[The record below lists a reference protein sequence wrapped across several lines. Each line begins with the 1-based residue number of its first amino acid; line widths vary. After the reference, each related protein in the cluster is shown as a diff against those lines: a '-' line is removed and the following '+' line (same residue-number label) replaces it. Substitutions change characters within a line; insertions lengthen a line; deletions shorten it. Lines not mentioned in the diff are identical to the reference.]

1 MDNFSQLTF
10 DFLHN
15 EIDQPGDLK
24 TVDDFEYGDISP
36 KNIRRAVMG
45 WLIEQEP
52 SGTGLMVPTR
62 ISRFR
67 ADAAAF
73 WSKPIRKNG
82 KNILYP
88 VKSIIVEVRH
98 NREEC
103 WPDCAKKDELLPLLK
118 IEKIHRKEI
127 EKIIRKTEPELQLN
141 DNLFPEFE
149 SWNYSL
155 SSNKIYFE
163 CCNKISEIEHS
174 LYNGSRFERV
184 REALLADFLYLAVPA
199 GAVHKDEIADGWGLL
214 YVSDDLTVTV
224 VKEADNWECPLEN
237 KFHLVQNISKACMK
251 SLFFS
256 QGINIDKNGN
266 THFVRPPRRRRK

>member
-10 DFLHN
+10 DFLEK
-15 EIDQPGDLK
+15 EITKPIE
-24 TVDDFEYGDISP
+24 FESVNDYEYDDISA
-36 KNIRRAVMG
+36 KDIRRAVVG
-45 WLIEQEP
+45 WLVEQEP

-88 VKSIIVEVRH
+88 VRSVIVEVRH
-98 NREEC
+98 SRDEC
-103 WPDCAKKDELLPLLK
+103 WPDCGKKDELLPMLK
-118 IEKIHRKEI
+118 SEKRLRKDL
-127 EKIIRKTEPELQLN
+127 EKIIRETEPELQLN

-149 SWNYSL
+149 SWNYSM
-155 SSNKIYFE
+155 SSNKAYFE
-163 CCNKISEIEHS
+163 CCNKINEIEHA
-174 LYNGSRFERV
+174 LYHGSRFERV
-184 REALLADFLYLAVPA
+184 REALVADFLYLAVPA

-214 YVSDDLTVTV
+214 YISEDLTVSV
-224 VKEADNWECPLEN
+224 EKEADNWECPIEN

-266 THFVRPPRRRRK
+266 TRFVRPPRRRRK

>member
-1 MDNFSQLTF
+1 MKNFSQLTF
-10 DFLHN
+10 DFLEN
-15 EIDQPGDLK
+15 DITR
-24 TVDDFEYGDISP
+24 TVQINQSDNFEYDDISA
-36 KNIRRAVMG
+36 KDIRRAVIG
-45 WLIEQEP
+45 WLMEQEP

-88 VKSIIVEVRH
+88 VKSVIVEVRH

-103 WPDCAKKDELLPLLK
+103 WPDCAKKNQMLPILK
-118 IEKIHRKEI
+118 SEKKRRKDIEKN
-127 EKIIRKTEPELQLN
+127 IRETEPELQLN

-155 SSNKIYFE
+155 SSNKEYHE
-163 CCNKISEIEHS
+163 CCNKINELEHS

-199 GAVHKDEIADGWGLL
+199 GAVHKHEIADGWGLL
-214 YVSDDLTVTV
+214 YINENLTVTIE
-224 VKEADNWECPLEN
+224 KEADNWQCPLEN
-237 KFHLVQNISKACMK
+237 KYHLVQNISKSCMK

-256 QGINIDKNGN
+256 QGINIDKKGN
-266 THFVRPPRRRRK
+266 TRFIRPPRRRRK